1 MRLRN
6 LCIEGDPRNSC
17 CIQLFRNH
25 WMRASGGRPP
35 PTATSSGHRLRQ
47 AVKNLTD
54 LRVQKP
60 SIRPSVRPSV
70 RPSLSLSGEWIS
82 IEWLVLTHSISPQ
95 LDQGDS
101 LLSVNRKSG
110 TSLGGVD
117 SAEFSSARSTG
128 EPGHWRGRSVAFM
141 AHNGKASLGLHRWYF
156 SYYRY

>member
-1 MRLRN
+1 MLYPIIPKP
-6 LCIEGDPRNSC
+6 LDEGIWRTTTPHGY
-17 CIQLFRNH
+17 IFR
-25 WMRASGGRPP
+25 
-35 PTATSSGHRLRQ
+35 TSTETGCEEFNRSQGAKTIH
-47 AVKNLTD
+47 
-54 LRVQKP
+54 
-60 SIRPSVRPSV
+60 PSVRPSV
-70 RPSLSLSGEWIS
+70 RPSLSLSLSGEWIS